1 MLNKKYINWI
11 IKLGLLAVPILPLV
25 ITKSLYFPFI
35 TGRNF
40 IFRIIIEIIF
50 VLWVWLMMVD
60 ANYRP
65 RASIILYSVIA
76 WLGVLFLATIFSVSP
91 YKSFWSGFERME
103 GFWGYWHYFIYFL
116 VLISVFKK
124 ERDWVTFFGVSL
136 ATSLV
141 VSFYAVAQI
150 FGLADIHQ
158 GDDRIDATMGN
169 ATYLAIY
176 IVFHIF
182 LLAWLFFKSEGKSI
196 FLRMGL
202 LALILFETFIVYKT
216 ATRGAILGL
225 IAGLFIGTIVNAIY
239 SRGLTRKL
247 ALGGLGAIIF
257 LVIGFITVKDTS
269 FVKSSDVLTRFAS
282 ISFSETTTQSR
293 FIIWNMAYQA
303 WQEKPILGWGP
314 ENFVYI
320 FSKYYKSELWRQ
332 EPWFDRAHNVFL
344 DWLTA
349 TGLVGLLS
357 YLGMFASAVLVLWK
371 LFRLNKITPK
381 IATVFLGMLVAYF
394 IHNIFVFDNFTS
406 YMVFFAVLAYLH
418 WLYVRTSA
426 DLSDSKLLEA
436 MIVPKI
442 ARYVITLTIGV
453 VVVFSLYW
461 FNAKPIL
468 AAKSII
474 DSLQLVTY
482 SQDGSRIR
490 DLDAGVDMLKKG
502 LAYNTFGTQ
511 EIREQLT
518 LYSEKINQD
527 PVTSAEDK
535 EKITELALEQM
546 KIQAEN
552 FPYDVRA
559 LAFLST
565 LYGTSGDHA
574 NSILTAKKGL
584 EVSSSRQQFYFLLAE
599 AYFKA
604 GEENLALDTLK
615 TVYELS
621 PDYPDAINNYAVIAI
636 FAGKPELAESLLKK
650 HFGSEIIADT
660 KYLNAYAA
668 IGDFKKLTLVW
679 EKLVLSNPT
688 SVQYRL
694 GLASAYVK
702 TFQDKK
708 AIEQLEKAIEISPSF
723 KNQGEA
729 FIKQIKSGKLER

>member
-1 MLNKKYINWI
+1 MSNNKIISWI
-11 IKLGLLAVPILPLV
+11 IKIGLLAVPVLPLV

-40 IFRIIIEIIF
+40 IFRIIVEIVF
-50 VLWVWLMMVD
+50 VLWVWLMMKD
-60 ANYRP
+60 ASYRP
-65 RASIILYSVIA
+65 RSSVILYSVIA
-76 WLGVLFLATIFSVSP
+76 WIGVLFLATIFSVSP

-124 ERDWVTFFGVSL
+124 DRDWVTFFGVSL
-136 ATSLV
+136 VTSLL
-141 VSFYAVAQI
+141 VSFYSVAQI

-182 LLAWLFFKSEGKSI
+182 LLAWLFFRSEGKNI
-196 FLRMGL
+196 FLRVGL
-202 LALILFETFIVYKT
+202 FALILFESFIVYKT

-225 IAGLFIGTIVNAIY
+225 LAGLFVGAIINAIY
-239 SRGLTRKL
+239 SKGLTRKL

-269 FVKSSDVLTRFAS
+269 FVKNSDVLTRFSS

-293 FIIWNMAYQA
+293 FIIWDMAYQA
-303 WQEKPILGWGP
+303 WKEKPVLGWGP
-314 ENFVYI
+314 ENFVYV

-349 TGLVGLLS
+349 TGIVGLAT
-357 YLGMFASAVLVLWK
+357 YLAMFASAVLILWK
-371 LFRLNKITPK
+371 LFKLNKITPK

-406 YMVFFAVLAYLH
+406 YMIFFAVLAYLH
-418 WLYVRTSA
+418 WLYVKDIVINNS
-426 DLSDSKLLEA
+426 SLEA
-436 MIVPKI
+436 TAVPVV
-442 ARYVITLTIGV
+442 ARSIIITVTASVVI
-453 VVVFSLYW
+453 FSLYS
-461 FNAKPIL
+461 FNVKPIL

-482 SQDGSRIR
+482 SQDGSRVR

-502 LAYNTFGTQ
+502 LDYNTFGTQ

-535 EKITELALEQM
+535 EKITELALDQM
-546 KIQAEN
+546 KIQAEK

-565 LYGTSGDHA
+565 LYGTAGDYA
-574 NSILTAKKGL
+574 NAILTAKKGL
-584 EVSSSRQQFYFLLAE
+584 EVSPKRQQFYFLLAE

-604 GEENLALDTLK
+604 GEEDLALETLK
-615 TVYELS
+615 TVYEID
-621 PDYPDAINNYAVIAI
+621 PNYPDAVTNYAVISI
-636 FAGKPELAESLLKK
+636 FAGKPEVAESLLKK

-668 IGDFKKLTLVW
+668 IGDFKKLTMVW

-688 SVQYRL
+688 NIQYRL

-723 KNQGEA
+723 KNQGEV

>member
-1 MLNKKYINWI
+1 MSNNKIISWI
-11 IKLGLLAVPILPLV
+11 VKIGLLAVPVLPLV

-40 IFRIIIEIIF
+40 IFRIIVEIVF
-50 VLWVWLMMVD
+50 VLWVWLMMKDVS
-60 ANYRP
+60 YRP
-65 RASIILYSVIA
+65 RSSIILYSAIA
-76 WLGVLFLATIFSVSP
+76 WIGILFLSTIFSVSP

-116 VLISVFKK
+116 VLISVFRKD
-124 ERDWVTFFGVSL
+124 RDWVTFFGVSL
-136 ATSLV
+136 VTSLI
-141 VSFYAVAQI
+141 VSFYSVAQML
-150 FGLADIHQ
+150 GLADIHQ

-182 LLAWLFFKSEGKSI
+182 LLAWLFFKSEGKNL

-202 LALILFETFIVYKT
+202 LVLILFEFFIVYKT

-225 IAGLFIGTIVNAIY
+225 IAGLFVGSIINAIY
-239 SRGLTRKL
+239 SKGLTRKL

-282 ISFSETTTQSR
+282 ISFNETTTQSR
-293 FIIWNMAYQA
+293 FIIWDMAYQA
-303 WQEKPILGWGP
+303 WKEKPILGWGP
-314 ENFVYI
+314 ENFVYV

-349 TGLVGLLS
+349 TGIVGLVT
-357 YLGMFASAVLVLWK
+357 YLAMFASAVLVLWK
-371 LFRLNKITPK
+371 LFRSNKITPK
-381 IATVFLGMLVAYF
+381 IATVFLGMLIAYF
-394 IHNIFVFDNFTS
+394 VHNIFVFDNFTS
-406 YMVFFAVLAYLH
+406 YMIFFAVLAYLH
-418 WLYVRTSA
+418 WLYVRDNVISN
-426 DLSDSKLLEA
+426 SSLEA
-436 MIVPKI
+436 TAVPVVARSVIITITAIV
-442 ARYVITLTIGV
+442 VI
-453 VVVFSLYW
+453 FSLYS
-461 FNAKPIL
+461 FNVKPIL

-482 SQDGSRIR
+482 SQDGSRVR
-490 DLDAGVDMLKKG
+490 NLDMGIDILKKG
-502 LAYNTFGTQ
+502 LNYNTFGTQ

-546 KIQAEN
+546 KIQAEK

-565 LYGTSGDHA
+565 LYGTSGDYA

-584 EVSSSRQQFYFLLAE
+584 EVSPKRQQFYFLLAE

-604 GEENLALDTLK
+604 GEEDLALETLK
-615 TVYELS
+615 TVYEID
-621 PDYPDAINNYAVIAI
+621 PEYPDAVTNYAVIAI
-636 FAGKPELAESLLKK
+636 FAGKPEVAESLLKK

-668 IGDFKKLTLVW
+668 IGDFKKLTMVW

-688 SVQYRL
+688 NIQYRL

-723 KNQGEA
+723 KNQGEI